1 MFNQKLKAEIASLQ
15 AELNQY
21 KRASNNLKNDLL
33 YWQLTPA
40 GVVQSCGS
48 KNESVL
54 GSRSGRMAGEPFTA
68 SVADKDLKSKSF
80 RYLSDAIKSQHHWT
94 GSINLKAAETATS
107 VQLIIQP
114 HYTAQG
120 VCDHIDVFGTRLEVD
135 TQSSLSNE
143 DILQALDRSMA
154 IIEFEPGGI
163 IIKANS
169 LFLQTTGYSLDEIRG
184 KHHRMFCP
192 QVVSDA
198 PDYQQTWD
206 ALARGKFISGRFER
220 VDKHGNPVWLEAS
233 YNPVIDDD
241 GQVYKVIKFASN
253 VTQQVDN
260 ERRVKEAAEM
270 ASSMSAE
277 TGSQADR
284 GQQLMTET
292 VASLASLT
300 EQMTKAS
307 TEISELEQQSS
318 ELNKMVSAIS
328 AIADQ
333 TNLLALNA
341 AIEAA
346 RAGDQGRGF
355 AVVADEVRELASRTT
370 ESTKEIMAVFSRN
383 DQSTK
388 HAVSTIKQGLETLDE
403 VAQSVAETKTS
414 MSEIASGSKQI
425 ISAVDKLSRR

>member
-15 AELNQY
+15 AELAQY
-21 KRASNNLKNDLL
+21 KRASENLKNDLL
-33 YWQLTPA
+33 YWRLTPA
-40 GVVQSCGS
+40 GEVQICGS
-48 KNESVL
+48 KNETML
-54 GSRSGRMAGEPFTA
+54 GSRAGRVTGQPFT
-68 SVADKDLKSKSF
+68 SIVAENDLKSKAFSNMA
-80 RYLSDAIKSQHHWT
+80 DAIQNHHHWS
-94 GSINLKAAETATS
+94 GSINLKAADSHAC
-107 VQLIIQP
+107 VQLIVQP
-114 HYTAQG
+114 LFTAEG
-120 VCDHIDVFGTRLEVD
+120 VCDHLDIFGTALEVD

-143 DILQALDRSMA
+143 DILEALDRSMA
-154 IIEFEPGGI
+154 IIEFEPTGV

-169 LFLQTTGYSLDEIRG
+169 LFLQTTGYSLNEIRG
-184 KHHRMFCP
+184 KHHRIFCP
-192 QVVSDA
+192 KVVTDD

-206 ALARGKFISGRFER
+206 ALARGKFISGRFQR

-241 GQVYKVIKFASN
+241 GKVYKVIKFASN

-260 ERRVKEAAEM
+260 ERRIKEAAEM

-277 TGSQADR
+277 TGEQADR

-307 TEISELEQQSS
+307 SEISELEQQST

-403 VAQSVAETKTS
+403 VAQSVEETKTS

-425 ISAVDKLSRR
+425 ISAVDKLSRH

>member
-15 AELNQY
+15 AELAQY
-21 KRASNNLKNDLL
+21 KRASENLKNDLL
-33 YWQLTPA
+33 YWRLTSA
-40 GVVQSCGS
+40 GEIQMCGS
-48 KNESVL
+48 KNETML
-54 GSRSGRMAGEPFTA
+54 GSRAGRVTGQPFTA
-68 SVADKDLKSKSF
+68 IVAENDLKSKAFSNMAA
-80 RYLSDAIKSQHHWT
+80 AIQNHHHWS
-94 GSINLKAAETATS
+94 GSINLKAADSHAC
-107 VQLIIQP
+107 VQLIVQP
-114 HYTAQG
+114 HFTAEG
-120 VCDHIDVFGTRLEVD
+120 VCDHLDIFGTALEID

-143 DILQALDRSMA
+143 DILKALDRSMA
-154 IIEFEPGGI
+154 IIEFEPTGV

-169 LFLQTTGYSLDEIRG
+169 LFLQTTGYSLNEIRG

-192 QVVSDA
+192 KVVTDD
-198 PDYQQTWD
+198 PDYKQTWD
-206 ALARGKFISGRFER
+206 ALARGKFISGRFQR

-233 YNPVIDDD
+233 YNPVINEN
-241 GQVYKVIKFASN
+241 GKVYKVIKFASN

-260 ERRVKEAAEM
+260 EHRIKEAAEM

-277 TGSQADR
+277 TGAQADR

-307 TEISELEQQSS
+307 SEISELEQQST

-388 HAVSTIKQGLETLDE
+388 HAVSTIKQGLETLHE
-403 VAQSVAETKTS
+403 VAQSVEETKTS

-425 ISAVDKLSRR
+425 ISAVDKLSRH